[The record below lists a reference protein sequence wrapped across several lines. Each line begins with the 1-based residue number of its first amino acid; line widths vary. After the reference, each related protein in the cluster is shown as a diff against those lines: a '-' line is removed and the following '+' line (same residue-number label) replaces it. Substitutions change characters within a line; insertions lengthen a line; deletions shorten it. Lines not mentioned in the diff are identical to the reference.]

1 MGTGGPT
8 VRGGSM
14 TAPVDEYAA
23 RPPVAVRLLSTA
35 VRQLTE
41 RHGDLSHRSIR
52 SIASAFSIRSVA
64 SVGSILSIGSSGSIL
79 SIGSTGSILSIGSAG
94 SILSIGSAG
103 SILSIGSAG
112 SITSVGEAGSLGR
125 LGDVLEERARRDLDA
140 DDDPRADGQP
150 EVGERH
156 LRAI

>member
-23 RPPVAVRLLSTA
+23 RPSIAVRLLSTA

-41 RHGDLSHRSIR
+41 RHGDLNHRSIR

-64 SVGSILSIGSSGSIL
+64 SVGSILSIASS
-79 SIGSTGSILSIGSAG
+79 G